1 MFHTNHYCLPE
12 IQHGVFSLL
21 NCILRPVLSAGF
33 KVGNLQLHLVCLQ
46 WSCRADVS
54 RNGLELGSG
63 TRFPQLA
70 EMLFAFCAQDLIHQQ
85 EEWFIQLFFFSFP
98 PFIFGYRDHLLY
110 TLKRY
115 VIALQL
121 VSVNSFIKGK
131 PQHYFYS
138 AYRVTGYCS
147 VPSRKLGR
155 HLASSGAGDSANRLL

>member
-1 MFHTNHYCLPE
+1 MR
-12 IQHGVFSLL
+12 HGVFSLL
-21 NCILRPVLSAGF
+21 NCILRPMLSAGF
-33 KVGNLQLHLVCLQ
+33 KVGNLQLHLVCFQ

-63 TRFPQLA
+63 TRFPPAGWDVLCLLCSRSDTPTGR
-70 EMLFAFCAQDLIHQQ
+70 MIYTTF
-85 EEWFIQLFFFSFP
+85 FFFSFT
-98 PFIFGYRDHLLY
+98 PFIFGYREHLLH

-121 VSVNSFIKGK
+121 VSVNPFIKGK
-131 PQHYFYS
+131 LQHYFYS

-155 HLASSGAGDSANRLL
+155 HLASSGAGDSTNRLL